1 MIPISVH
8 PQLFL
13 YETSHFNLLG
23 QKRGKK
29 KQTNK
34 KNGISV
40 VKDAE
45 NKKIALFMRKRS

>member
-29 KQTNK
+29 NKQTK
-34 KNGISV
+34 KMG
-40 VKDAE
+40 D
-45 NKKIALFMRKRS
+45 L